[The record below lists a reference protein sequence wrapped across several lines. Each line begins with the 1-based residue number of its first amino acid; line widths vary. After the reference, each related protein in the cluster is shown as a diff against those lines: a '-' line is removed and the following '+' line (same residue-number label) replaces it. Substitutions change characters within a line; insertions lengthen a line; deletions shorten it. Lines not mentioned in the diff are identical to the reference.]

1 MPQRLQSSPTSI
13 PKRAA
18 VLFGAAFAF
27 VFLTSYDPD
36 ALPPGM
42 LGASQWLVLLP
53 AALVLAMRRRSRPVV
68 AALCLAAGVFA
79 GTCLAAMLHSS
90 NIWPIAG
97 VYWTAVWT
105 PPIVIGSV
113 AGALVVRHGERP
125 AGGGGRR

>member
-1 MPQRLQSSPTSI
+1 MQHSPTSI

-27 VFLTSYDPD
+27 VFLLSYDPD

-53 AALVLAMRRRSRPVV
+53 AALLLAMRRRSRLVV
-68 AALCLAAGVFA
+68 FASSLAAGVFA
-79 GTCLAAMLHSS
+79 GTCLAAILHSS
-90 NIWPIAG
+90 NLWPIAG

-113 AGALVVRHGERP
+113 AGALIARWGERP
-125 AGGGGRR
+125 PAGRGRR